1 MFGGDEVSAVVID
14 IGQGS
19 VKAGWAGEDAPKVC
33 FPSYVGLKGSRDKAD
48 FVMGSSALTLRRD
61 DMEVVQPYL
70 SGKVTDWELYLSL
83 VEHTLTKEL
92 GPEFDVK
99 GHPLVFSETTH
110 VSERDRERFLEAL
123 FEKFSPPAVFF
134 CKSAVLAAFAAA
146 KTTALVVEVGSGVT
160 CVTPVFDGF
169 ALQKAAVRCPI
180 TGDGLTNLLI
190 DALAQDG
197 VTIRPRYS
205 FKKKVAPGASAEE
218 FSVVDVPGTDGTHAS
233 YRNMCIQHIAEDLKL
248 SVCRV
253 SETALTPAT
262 IGSGVLQSASYELP
276 DGRVVNVASPRFTV
290 AESLFHSSL
299 LTEEKLKLLGLG
311 SLDQYKSIVECIM
324 EAVQRS
330 DTDLKRDLYFN
341 IILSGGT
348 TLLPGFKERL
358 EKELTERLHSA
369 FRVRVVTTA
378 AGLERRHGV
387 WIGGS
392 ILASLGS
399 FQQMWLSKQEFM
411 EHGATIVHSKCP

>member
-1 MFGGDEVSAVVID
+1 
-14 IGQGS
+14 
-19 VKAGWAGEDAPKVC
+19 
-33 FPSYVGLKGSRDKAD
+33 VGLKGSRDKAD
-48 FVMGSSALTLRRD
+48 FVMGSALTLRRD
-61 DMEVVQPYL
+61 EMEVVQPYL

>member
-1 MFGGDEVSAVVID
+1 MCLLLSCVSLFYFLTAR
-14 IGQGS
+14 Q
-19 VKAGWAGEDAPKVC
+19 VC

-48 FVMGSSALTLRRD
+48 FVMGRYISSIAHSLRFFTLVCSSALTLRRD
-61 DMEVVQPYL
+61 EMEVVQPYL

-276 DGRVVNVASPRFTV
+276 DGRVVNVASPR
-290 AESLFHSSL
+290 
-299 LTEEKLKLLGLG
+299 
-311 SLDQYKSIVECIM
+311 SIFICM
-324 EAVQRS
+324 
-330 DTDLKRDLYFN
+330 
-341 IILSGGT
+341 
-348 TLLPGFKERL
+348 
-358 EKELTERLHSA
+358 
-369 FRVRVVTTA
+369 
-378 AGLERRHGV
+378 
-387 WIGGS
+387 
-392 ILASLGS
+392 
-399 FQQMWLSKQEFM
+399 
-411 EHGATIVHSKCP
+411 C

>member
-1 MFGGDEVSAVVID
+1 
-14 IGQGS
+14 
-19 VKAGWAGEDAPKVC
+19 
-33 FPSYVGLKGSRDKAD
+33 
-48 FVMGSSALTLRRD
+48 
-61 DMEVVQPYL
+61 MEIVQPYMN
-70 SGKVTDWELYLSL
+70 GKVARWDLYLSL
-83 VEHTLTKEL
+83 IEHTLSKEL
-92 GPEFDVK
+92 GPDFDVK
-99 GHPLVFSETTH
+99 GHPLVFSETSQ
-110 VSERDRERFLEAL
+110 VSERDREHFLEAI

-134 CKSAVLAAFAAA
+134 CKSAVLASFAAA

-180 TGDGLTNLLI
+180 TGDGLTSLLI

-205 FKKKVAPGASAEE
+205 FKKKLAPGAGSDE
-218 FSVVDVPGTDGTHAS
+218 FSVVDVAGTEGTHPS
-233 YRNMCIQHIAEDLKL
+233 YRNFCIQQIAEDLKL

-253 SETALTPAT
+253 SESALTPAT

-276 DGRVVNVASPRFTV
+276 DGRLITVASPRSAHKLCRHFCSSVVHASSSPPCHCCLRPVLRFTV

-299 LTEEKLKLLGLG
+299 LTEEKLKLLGLS
-311 SLDQYKSIVECIM
+311 SLEQYKSIVDCVID
-324 EAVQRS
+324 AVQRS
-330 DTDLKRDLYFN
+330 DTDLKRELYFN

-369 FRVRVVTTA
+369 FRVRVVTTS
-378 AGLERRHGV
+378 AGLERRNGV

-392 ILASLGS
+392 ILASLGEGYQCDMLPAPPLLPFLPPLPPPAAHLVVQGRS
-399 FQQMWLSKQEFM
+399 
-411 EHGATIVHSKCP
+411 SKCGCRRRSSWNTVPP